1 MPLIVGGHAETI
13 AIDYGSPMDDED
25 SGTQV
30 SPAGVLRRWFD
41 AHQRGDL
48 AEAST
53 LMAPTA
59 PVCVLGHELV
69 GFENF
74 MKWYLDRQASAG
86 PSFRYDV
93 IDVLGG
99 QDHAAAIIRLSEAGR
114 TWRQVAVYRVEHGLI
129 TAIAAYE
136 DKPQP

>member
-1 MPLIVGGHAETI
+1 MDVEDH
-13 AIDYGSPMDDED
+13 GSR
-25 SGTQV
+25 S
-30 SPAGVLRRWFD
+30 SPVGVLRRWFD

-59 PVCVLGHELV
+59 AVSVLGKELV

-74 MKWYLDRQASAG
+74 MKWYFERQASAG

-93 IDVLGG
+93 VDVLGG
-99 QDHAAAIIRLSEAGR
+99 QEYAAAIIRLSEAGR
-114 TWRQVAVYRVEHGLI
+114 TWRQVAVYRVEDGLI
-129 TAIAAYE
+129 TSVAAYE
-136 DKPQP
+136 DEPYS